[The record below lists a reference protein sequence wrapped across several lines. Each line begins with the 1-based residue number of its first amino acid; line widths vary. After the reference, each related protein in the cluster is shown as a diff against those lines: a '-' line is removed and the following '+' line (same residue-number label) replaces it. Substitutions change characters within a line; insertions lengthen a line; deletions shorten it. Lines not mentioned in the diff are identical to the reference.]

1 MVIVVGGMIG
11 LGKTSVSEIIAK
23 EFNSKVFYESVEDN
37 PILPLFY
44 NSTDEEIKLNRY
56 PFLLQLF
63 FLDKRFKSI
72 KQALTSKNNV
82 LDRKSVV

>member
-56 PFLLQLF
+56 PFYF
-63 FLDKRFKSI
+63 NCSF
-72 KQALTSKNNV
+72 
-82 LDRKSVV
+82 